1 MIISF
6 FFPKGRAPKR
16 RQTGGVEGGSPR
28 QHLEKRGAFLKL
40 NAGRLPSR
48 VLVMKIFS
56 TPWLWT
62 RSPLLRRW
70 SLLCL
75 SAIECSFCTGV
86 MFGASSLFAIMR
98 KDGQYSE
105 LCVEPPTKDYD
116 DNNNNTTNTNTNAMA
131 TCASANVKYSQIYT
145 IGAFGTPISVLIWG
159 ILLDKFGVLPCRLAS
174 LAIFATGCVLLA
186 ESDSERFDAY
196 IGASGLVSVGGAGFS
211 LTHYAFCTHWESTR
225 YFEVSHAI
233 MNTSYDAS
241 TICFMI
247 FMLLHQYDAETFSM
261 RHLFYSLFTLS
272 VLFLVLSHKWIWGKY
287 MERAEVVTELEG
299 RQLKYTMSLK
309 SLGFS
314 SANYFDLR
322 VGGNAAI
329 YNGKYIN
336 RMTFLEQMK
345 TPHYLWL
352 ALWSFISIYRIMFF
366 LGSIFEHLVFAGAG
380 RDAEDANALVILFNG
395 LILISILGFAMT
407 GLFMKRFGLAIS
419 IAVVNVLGIISIIPV
434 LFNDSY
440 WSLCIS
446 FISFGIF
453 RSMFYTTIT
462 LYCQN
467 VFGAGTFGKM
477 YGTGVGIWAILSAVL
492 QYPTMNSALKS
503 ESPKKAFFYIDLS
516 LVVCGVLLF
525 IMPIWL
531 HLTMK
536 GNEHNYPSRSLAT
549 DVSGSEISCE
559 TTETTTTN

>member
-1 MIISF
+1 
-6 FFPKGRAPKR
+6 
-16 RQTGGVEGGSPR
+16 
-28 QHLEKRGAFLKL
+28 
-40 NAGRLPSR
+40 
-48 VLVMKIFS
+48 
-56 TPWLWT
+56 
-62 RSPLLRRW
+62 
-70 SLLCL
+70 
-75 SAIECSFCTGV
+75 

-105 LCVEPPTKDYD
+105 LCVEPPTKDDYD
-116 DNNNNTTNTNTNAMA
+116 YDNNNNTTTTITNTMA
-131 TCASANVKYSQIYT
+131 TCTSANLKYSQIYT
-145 IGAFGTPISVLIWG
+145 VGAFGAQVSVLIWG
-159 ILLDKFGVLPCRLAS
+159 ILIDKFGVLTCRLSS
-174 LAIFATGCVLLA
+174 LAIFATGCVLFA
-186 ESDSERFDAY
+186 ESDSQRFDAY
-196 IGASGLVSVGGAGFS
+196 NAASGLLSVGGAGFS
-211 LTHYAFCTHWESTR
+211 LTHFAFCTHWESTR

-247 FMLLHQYDAETFSM
+247 FMLMHQYDAETFSM

-287 MERAEVVTELEG
+287 MERAEEVVTESGE
-299 RQLKYTMSLK
+299 RQLKYTMSIK
-309 SLGFS
+309 SLGFG
-314 SANYFDLR
+314 SASYFDSKF
-322 VGGNAAI
+322 GANIFI

-336 RMTFLEQMK
+336 RMTFLEQLK

-352 ALWSFISIYRIMFF
+352 ALWSFISIYRSMFF

-380 RDAEDANALVILFNG
+380 KDAENVNALVILFNG
-395 LILISILGFAMT
+395 LILISIPAFAIT

-419 IAVVNVLGIISIIPV
+419 IAVVNLLGIISFIPV

-446 FISFGIF
+446 FIIFGIF
-453 RSMFYTTIT
+453 RSTFYTTIT

-467 VFGAGTFGKM
+467 VFGAGSFGKM
-477 YGTGVGIWAILSAVL
+477 FGTGVGVWSILSAVL

-516 LVVCGVLLF
+516 LIVCGALLF
-525 IMPIWL
+525 IMPMWL
-531 HLTMK
+531 NLTMK
-536 GNEHNYPSRSLAT
+536 VNEHNHRSRSLAT

-559 TTETTTTN
+559 TTETLTTNKLTRMKASS